1 MLGLLPAFGR
11 LRIMDGT
18 AAVRIEPDMV
28 VIPGQRAPDAL
39 REDAYQLWAWACAQN
54 CEKVADT
61 LNAQHP
67 GLDLDGRTVRGWCRQ
82 EQWRVRYEEERAELV
97 PGMVRYASALQL
109 QNALPGAID
118 YVSAVAAGTVEP
130 NKDRLSA
137 CKLIMDACGF
147 AAIRVMGDEA
157 QRKPADR
164 ANAYQLPA
172 NLDTLDADA
181 LERLERQYVD
191 QRR

>member
-1 MLGLLPAFGR
+1 
-11 LRIMDGT
+11 
-18 AAVRIEPDMV
+18 
-28 VIPGQRAPDAL
+28 
-39 REDAYQLWAWACAQN
+39 
-54 CEKVADT
+54 
-61 LNAQHP
+61 
-67 GLDLDGRTVRGWCRQ
+67 
-82 EQWRVRYEEERAELV
+82 
-97 PGMVRYASALQL
+97 MVRYASALQL

-147 AAIRVMGDEA
+147 AAIRVQGDEA

-164 ANAYQLPA
+164 ASAYQLPA
-172 NLDTLDADA
+172 NLTTLGADE
-181 LERLERQYVD
+181 LEAVERDYLA